1 MCAVDCGRER
11 EAWGGW
17 EGEGREEETEKERG
31 EEREKERRQEERREK
46 ERRQE
51 ERRGERRGK
60 EMGEERERK
69 KLFTSF
75 RGKLNQNIY
84 INVTIFRGD
93 FQSVDFV
100 IKKGNNRQVYIY
112 DYVRMIFPS
121 TYQVSA
127 GE

>member
-1 MCAVDCGRER
+1 MGGRGRHGGVGRER
-11 EAWGGW
+11 GEKRRQKKRGERREKKREDKRRGEKRR
-17 EGEGREEETEKERG
+17 EGKRKG
-31 EEREKERRQEERREK
+31 EERE
-46 ERRQE
+46 E
-51 ERRGERRGK
+51 ERRGEKREK
-60 EMGEERERK
+60 ETLY
-69 KLFTSF
+69 LFP
-75 RGKLNQNIY
+75 GKLNQNIY